1 MKFGIFDHM
10 DRSSGPLT
18 AQYQDRL
25 ALIELYDRGGFHAYH
40 VAEHHSTPL
49 GMAPSPSVFLAAA
62 IERTSRLRLGP
73 LVYTLSLYHPLRLIE
88 EICMLDQMSGG
99 RFELGVGRGISPIE
113 LSLYGVDPKQA
124 QDIYEETLAIIRL
137 GLSSDRLTYEGR
149 HFQFKDVPMELSP
162 VQRPHPPLWLGTN
175 TPESCADI
183 ARSGANVG
191 HNLPPA
197 QTRVCTDAYRTAW
210 AEAGRNPAELPFLG
224 FTRHIVIAAT
234 DSEAQSIARRAYAR
248 WHRSFYTLFR
258 LYNLTPR
265 LIYPDTFDEML
276 ARGEAAA
283 GTPATVLA
291 QLRAQIEEAGV
302 NYLFCRFAFGDI
314 TRSEARRSIELFTN
328 EVMPAL
334 KDL

>member
-10 DRSSGPLT
+10 DRGGGTL
-18 AQYQDRL
+18 AAHYADRL
-25 ALIELYDRGGFHAYH
+25 ALIELYDRSGFYAYH

-62 IERTSRLRLGP
+62 IQRTARLRLGP

-99 RFELGVGRGISPIE
+99 RFELGIGRGISPIE
-113 LSLYGVDPKQA
+113 LGLYGVDPKQA
-124 QDIYEETLAIIRL
+124 QDIYEEVLAIVRI
-137 GLSSDRLTYEGR
+137 GLTSDRLTYEGR
-149 HFQFKDVPMELSP
+149 HFRFKDVPMELAP
-162 VQRPHPPLWLGTN
+162 VQRPHPPIWLGSN
-175 TPESCADI
+175 NPKNSADI
-183 ARSGANVG
+183 ARIGANVG

-197 QTRVCTDAYRTAW
+197 QTRLCTDAYRAAW
-210 AEAGRNPAELPFLG
+210 AESGKPPAELPFMG
-224 FTRHIVIAAT
+224 FTRHIVIAET
-234 DSEAQSIARRAYAR
+234 DDTALAIARRAYLR
-248 WHRSFYTLFR
+248 WHQSFYTLFR
-258 LYNLTPR
+258 LYNFPPR
-265 LIYPDTFDEML
+265 LVYPDTFDEML

-291 QLRAQIEEAGV
+291 QLRGQIEEGGV

-314 TRSEARRSIELFTN
+314 TRSEATRSIELFAG
-328 EVMPAL
+328 EVMPSL